1 MSVKANIEIV
11 LHIGSL
17 RAIDLLHQGLYILQ
31 FQIHSLTNKEKLP
44 AFPYKLIH
52 LQDSISEQKLFPGK
66 ISQNSFRTSALY
78 LRHFDETVDINEI
91 CTFHTEIEILPNH
104 NKSDLY
110 CTCELLYAPLFIRAE
125 EDILKIIEENTDLF
139 TIKGRAEMTIFSPLS
154 GMSAFSPI
162 FFRNENYFELH
173 CCFYVFV
180 TEFKYRCSN
189 VDEELIRL
197 TTSGKKQAKKRKNYD
212 DAGEVLF
219 SKQNDVPNKEFLDIY
234 EKLVVNIQ
242 FAYEKIREL
251 CLRCT
256 ANLPCQ
262 DLTNTMPDYS
272 IRLAKFY
279 KAQQIKPTS
288 ELVLSKIEATEI
300 IFSELFDISETL
312 KCFLPTFVNL
322 LQNASQT
329 FFKHLLNSFNLAISN
344 LWDQNIIYR
353 NRYVDYY
360 EDSYLSQ
367 SHSRHESLTLA
378 HKACIFESFCTVPM
392 VIQTNYFPGSD
403 ELPLLLIDSLSK
415 SKNFICDKANNGWI
429 KAIEKIEKSGHVVFL
444 VHGFGGSA
452 MDMRKIRSHLSVFNK
467 SLTVVCAYS
476 NEGKT
481 NGDIRKMGKRFAK
494 EVNVFASE
502 YFSNDKLNKIS
513 FIGYSLGGIIIR
525 AALPLLDQFY
535 DKFGFFITLSSPHLG
550 TLANSSYLVDA
561 GIWVLRKLKKTISMK
576 QLSMKD
582 EKDIFQTYLYQLSN
596 SNGIE
601 FFKNVAFV
609 SSLQDKYAP
618 FDSTR
623 VEVGAKAWKS
633 SNGDVLGKMAVNI
646 LRKIQSSSLIR
657 IDANFK
663 FKGASFDRAIGRA
676 AHIEMIENANLIDM
690 ILDACKTFFE

>member
-31 FQIHSLTNKEKLP
+31 FQIHSLSNKEKTP
-44 AFPYKLIH
+44 AFPCNIFH
-52 LQDSISEQKLFPGK
+52 PQDSISEQKLFPGK
-66 ISQNSFRTSALY
+66 ISQNSFKTSALY
-78 LRHFDETVDINEI
+78 LKHFDETVDINEI

-110 CTCELLYAPLFIRAE
+110 CTCELLYTPLFIKAE
-125 EDILKIIEENTDLF
+125 EDVIKIIEENTKLF
-139 TIKGRAEMTIFSPLS
+139 MIKGRAEISIISPLS
-154 GMSAFSPI
+154 GISAFCPV

-180 TEFKYRCSN
+180 TEFKYRSSN
-189 VDEELIRL
+189 INEEIVGLVI
-197 TTSGKKQAKKRKNYD
+197 SSKKQAKKKINYE
-212 DAGEVLF
+212 DAGKIMF
-219 SKQNDVPNKEFLDIY
+219 SKQNEVSNKEFVEVY
-234 EKLVVNIQ
+234 EKFVVNIQ

-251 CLRCT
+251 CLICT
-256 ANLPCQ
+256 ANSHFQELV
-262 DLTNTMPDYS
+262 NTMPDYS
-272 IRLAKFY
+272 IQLAKFY
-279 KAQQIKPTS
+279 KAQQIKPATES
-288 ELVLSKIEATEI
+288 VLPKLEATEI

-312 KCFLPTFVNL
+312 KCFLPTFINL
-322 LQNASQT
+322 LQTANQV
-329 FFKHLLNSFNLAISN
+329 FFKYLLSCFNTKINN
-344 LWDQNIIYR
+344 LWNQNIVYK
-353 NRYVDYY
+353 NRHVENY
-360 EDSYLSQ
+360 EDYYLSQ
-367 SHSRHESLTLA
+367 IQCRHESLMLT
-378 HKACIFESFCTVPM
+378 HKACLFESFSTIPI
-392 VIQTNYFPGSD
+392 VIQTNYFPEYY
-403 ELPLLLIDSLSK
+403 ELPILLIDSLSK
-415 SKNFICDKANNGWI
+415 PKSFVYDKIESGWI
-429 KAIEKIEKSGHVVFL
+429 KTIEKVEKTGHVVFL

-467 SLTVVCAYS
+467 NLTVVCAYS

-481 NGDIRKMGKRFAK
+481 NGDIQKMGKRLAK
-494 EVNVFASE
+494 EVNIFASE
-502 YFSNDKLNKIS
+502 NFSNNKLNTIS

-525 AALPLLDQFY
+525 AALPLLDEFY

-582 EKDIFQTYLYQLSN
+582 GKDIFQTFLYQLSN

-618 FDSTR
+618 FESTR

-633 SNGDVLGKMAVNI
+633 SNGDVLGKMAVNM
-646 LRKIQSSSLIR
+646 LRKIQSSTLIR

-690 ILDACKTFFE
+690 ILNACKTFFE